1 MPAQGALTSLRSQG
15 ATEGFKLGRDMAIS
29 GQTKLLFLVAIIYE
43 GLHKQGEMS
52 HSMDG
57 KTKTPHGEGFAQCL
71 G

>member
-1 MPAQGALTSLRSQG
+1 
-15 ATEGFKLGRDMAIS
+15 MAIS

-43 GLHKQGEMS
+43 ELHKQGEMS